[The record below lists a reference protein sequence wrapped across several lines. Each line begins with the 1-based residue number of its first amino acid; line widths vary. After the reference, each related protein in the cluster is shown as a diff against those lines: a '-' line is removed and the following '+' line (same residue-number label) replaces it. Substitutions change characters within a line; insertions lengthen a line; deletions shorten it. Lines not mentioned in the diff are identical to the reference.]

1 MQFVKRKATTKS
13 KITVPHFDAL
23 KEQYLLDIKVIVTME
38 EIPPDLVV
46 NWDQTGINYVPVSQ
60 WTMEKRVPK
69 ELKLWEWEIKGRL
82 QLHLLVA
89 CLVIFFLCSWCIG
102 KTTKCLPSVT
112 FPEDWNITFTINH
125 WCNERTMLC
134 YVEEIIIPYL
144 QAKKRHLALPETHS
158 SLLIFDEF
166 NGQTTDA
173 VLKLLQ
179 DNHIMYIIV
188 PPNTT
193 DRLQPMD
200 LSVNKTAKE
209 FLRSKFQNWYAAK
222 ISDQIKSKSLLPS
235 GQPRSLDPIDLK
247 LSIVKPLGARWMIN
261 LYDYLKSKP
270 SIIIKG
276 FKAAGIID
284 VLAQ

>member
-1 MQFVKRKATTKS
+1 MDYGKKGS
-13 KITVPHFDAL
+13 
-23 KEQYLLDIKVIVTME
+23 
-38 EIPPDLVV
+38 
-46 NWDQTGINYVPVSQ
+46 
-60 WTMEKRVPK
+60 KRVEVVGMGDKRQITAGSLSGDFLPM
-69 ELKLWEWEIKGRL
+69 
-82 QLHLLVA
+82 QLMYQ
-89 CLVIFFLCSWCIG
+89 G

-179 DNHIMYIIV
+179 DNIIMYVFV